1 MQSLDAAASYYGI
14 SAMKLLWTLKDFGLI
29 KQPTFDRLNADLKKA
44 VLPDR
49 PPLQF
54 GTWLKILESAG

>member
-1 MQSLDAAASYYGI
+1 
-14 SAMKLLWTLKDFGLI
+14 MKLLWTLKDFGLI

-49 PPLQF
+49 PTLQF
-54 GTWLKILESAG
+54 GTWLKILGSAG